1 MHLLPRIDM
10 STITIDNQ
18 EYDLDSLSDDA
29 KSQLQMLQFSDQ
41 EISRLN
47 AQLAIVQ
54 TARMAYSKALM
65 AALPAVPMNDTI
77 KLS

>member
-1 MHLLPRIDM
+1 M
-10 STITIDNQ
+10 STITIDNK

-29 KSQLQMLQFSDQ
+29 KAQLQMLQLSDQ
-41 EISRLN
+41 EIARLN

-54 TARMAYSKALM
+54 TARVAYTNALL
-65 AALPAVPMNDTI
+65 ASLPATPLNDTL